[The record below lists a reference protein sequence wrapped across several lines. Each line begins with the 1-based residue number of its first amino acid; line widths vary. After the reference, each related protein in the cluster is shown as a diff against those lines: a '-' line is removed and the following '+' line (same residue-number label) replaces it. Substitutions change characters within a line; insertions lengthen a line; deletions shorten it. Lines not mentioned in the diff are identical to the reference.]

1 MIKLIGVK
9 DKERDAARQR
19 VREKER
25 ERESGCPREKK
36 MAKCELRRFEAN
48 E

>member
-1 MIKLIGVK
+1 MTKLIEVK
-9 DKERDAARQR
+9 DKERDAVRQR
-19 VREKER
+19 VR